1 LKPGKHDV
9 ATASIWMGIDDTG
22 RNAVS
27 MRIRKKPSRSPS
39 SARQIN
45 DFPGEANA
53 MRRLT
58 PSLLIAASLT
68 LAGCAVGPD
77 YHRSDLP
84 VPARFARKEAV
95 SASSTAGI
103 AAPVPADMQFWQAF
117 GDPQLTQLVEQAL
130 AANNDLRS
138 ALANY
143 DRAAALLREARFDYV
158 PTITA
163 SAQGGHQT
171 LSELQAVPGTPR
183 SFRSYE
189 IEANASW
196 ELDLWGRVRREVE
209 SARANTAA
217 SRADLAALQVSI
229 AGETASTYV
238 QLRGLQERL
247 RVARENANNQ
257 RETLN
262 LVEARYKAGRD
273 TDYELALAR
282 SQFETTSARAPAL
295 EAQVAVAEHRLAVLT
310 GRPPEALIAE
320 LDAPRPLPA
329 LPADI
334 DPGTPADL
342 IRRRPD
348 IAAAEERLHSAT
360 ARVGVATA
368 DLFPKFSLSGLIG
381 TQAFAPSALFHSG
394 TGMNSAFL
402 GIDWSFLDI
411 GRVRARIAASRADAA
426 GLLAQYQQ
434 TVLLALEDTE
444 NALIRDARTRSEDA
458 QLERAARDSAEAARL
473 ARVRYQAGIIG
484 LFETL
489 DAERQMLS
497 AQDAAADSRTR
508 SATAA
513 VALYQALAGG
523 WPQKLPEAEKL
534 SSTAL
539 SR

>member
-1 LKPGKHDV
+1 MRS
-9 ATASIWMGIDDTG
+9 SI
-22 RNAVS
+22 
-27 MRIRKKPSRSPS
+27 
-39 SARQIN
+39 
-45 DFPGEANA
+45 
-53 MRRLT
+53 L
-58 PSLLIAASLT
+58 SLLIAAGLT

-77 YHRSDLP
+77 YHRPDLP
-84 VPARFARKEAV
+84 APAQYARKEAAV
-95 SASSTAGI
+95 AASTAGT
-103 AAPVPADMQFWQAF
+103 AAPAPSDMQFWQTF
-117 GDPQLTQLVEQAL
+117 DDPQLSQLVEQAL

-143 DRAAALLREARFDYV
+143 DRAAALLREAKFDYV

-163 SAQGGHQT
+163 SAQGGHQK
-171 LSELQAVPGTPR
+171 LSESQVVPGTPR
-183 SFRSYE
+183 SFHSYDV
-189 IEANASW
+189 EANASW

-209 SARANTAA
+209 SARADTAA
-217 SRADLAALQVSI
+217 SRADVAALQVSV

-247 RVARENANNQ
+247 RVAQENANNQ

-262 LVEARYKAGRD
+262 LVEARYKAGND

-282 SQFETTSARAPAL
+282 SQFETTSSHVPAL

-320 LDAPRPLPA
+320 LDAPRPLPT
-329 LPADI
+329 LPASI

-360 ARVGVATA
+360 AQVGVATA
-368 DLFPKFSLSGLIG
+368 DLFPKVSLSGLIG
-381 TQAFAPSALFHSG
+381 TQALTHGALFHGGS
-394 TGMNSAFL
+394 GMNSAFL
-402 GIDWSFLDI
+402 GVDWSFLDI

-444 NALIRDARTRSEDA
+444 NALVRDARTRNEDA

-473 ARVRYQAGIIG
+473 ARVRYQAGMIG
-484 LFETL
+484 LYETL

-497 AQDAAADSRTR
+497 AQDAAADARTR

-534 SSTAL
+534 SVAEDVAKPIAATM
-539 SR
+539 R

>member
-1 LKPGKHDV
+1 
-9 ATASIWMGIDDTG
+9 MC
-22 RNAVS
+22 
-27 MRIRKKPSRSPS
+27 S
-39 SARQIN
+39 STQ
-45 DFPGEANA
+45 
-53 MRRLT
+53 
-58 PSLLIAASLT
+58 SLLIAASLT

-84 VPARFARKEAV
+84 VPAQYARQEAAP
-95 SASSTAGI
+95 ASSAAGI
-103 AAPVPADMQFWQAF
+103 GAPLPTDIQFWQAF

-143 DRAAALLREARFDYV
+143 DRASALLREARFDYV

-209 SARANTAA
+209 SARADTAA

-282 SQFETTSARAPAL
+282 SQFETK
-295 EAQVAVAEHRLAVLT
+295 
-310 GRPPEALIAE
+310 ALIAE
-320 LDAPRPLPA
+320 LDAPRLLPA

-360 ARVGVATA
+360 AQVGVATA
-368 DLFPKFSLSGLIG
+368 DLFPRFSLSGLIG
-381 TQAFAPSALFHSG
+381 TQAFAPSALFHSD

-489 DAERQMLS
+489 DTERQMLS

-508 SATAA
+508 SATAV

-523 WPQKLPEAEKL
+523 WPQKRPEAEN
-534 SSTAL
+534 L
-539 SR
+539 SRTEDVGKPVAMTIPLIPL